1 MELDQLIFQKLF
13 RFWKKQKKV
22 DPLVSARTIK
32 LDDIKPKLIIL
43 ARALT
48 GKPIDILGASRD
60 GGWQNNTFFLPVSF
74 NKLATAKENLQFYMF
89 RLCYLYVQQKKAF
102 NWQPNENQTPEES
115 ILQAEKTSEQVL
127 SVLFQE
133 FEILAPLHQKIK
145 QALEEEANKQA
156 PDTTADFTWLYGH
169 WMKNSMQI
177 AGKDLEHINK
187 LKQLASQ
194 QKITTEIK
202 AKAADEVE
210 TIQVDKKAQ
219 EDFTLQHH
227 FEKVDTAEEFN
238 GVWRDFDGD
247 DSLEKD
253 AEALD
258 ELNLKQTVR
267 VDDPVHSVY
276 QADFA
281 GNLTIAESKE
291 TQIKGSFIAYP
302 EWDFANRRY
311 KQDFCK
317 VFPSVTTDENIAYYT
332 QTLKANARV
341 LRNLKKRFAQ
351 MDNALEIVRR
361 QPSGDDFDI
370 DAVTDMYAD
379 IVSKHTPNE
388 KIYLSKRKQKKDLS
402 ILFLLDLSL
411 SSDGYVN
418 GNRVLDIEKQVMIIL
433 GEALDDSQVEFEI
446 AGFSSKTRNYCAF
459 TTIKPFKKPWAKS
472 KHYVGAVEPSGYT
485 RIGPALRHAGARL
498 KQQSARK
505 KWLVLLSDGKPN
517 DYDKYE
523 GKYGVQ
529 DVKQALRELNAENIN
544 TYAVAIEDQ
553 ARYYLPQ
560 MFGQNHYSILSSP
573 VEMIQSLAKL
583 YEKIERN

>member
-1 MELDQLIFQKLF
+1 MELDQLIFQKIF
-13 RFWKKQKKV
+13 RFYNKRKKV
-22 DPLVSARTIK
+22 DPLVSARTVK
-32 LDDIKPKLIIL
+32 LDDLKPKLTII

-48 GKPIDILGASRD
+48 GKPITILAASRD
-60 GGWQNNTFFLPVSF
+60 GGWQNNTFYLPASF
-74 NKLATAKENLQFYMF
+74 DKLSSTEENLQFYIF
-89 RLCYLYVQQKKAF
+89 RLCYLYVQQKLGF
-102 NWQPNENQTPEES
+102 NWKPGEEKIQEES
-115 ILQAEKTSEQVL
+115 ILESLKTSPDVL
-127 SVLFQE
+127 DVLFEE
-133 FEILAPLHQKIK
+133 FEILAPIYKSIK
-145 QALEEEANKQA
+145 EVLEAEAVESKSKA
-156 PDTTADFTWLYGH
+156 PDYTWLLGH
-169 WMKNSMQI
+169 WMKNKPQQ
-177 AGKDLEHINK
+177 AGDKLEHINK
-187 LKQLASQ
+187 LKQFVEE
-194 QKITTEIK
+194 QKITTEIE

-210 TIQVDKKAQ
+210 TISVDKKAQ

-247 DSLEKD
+247 DSLEND
-253 AEALD
+253 AEALS
-258 ELNLKQTVR
+258 ELNLKHTVR

-291 TQIKGSFIAYP
+291 TSFEGKYISYP
-302 EWDFANRRY
+302 EWNFSARKY
-311 KQDFCK
+311 KSDFCK
-317 VFPSVTTDENIAYYT
+317 VFPVKTTEENIGYYT
-332 QTLKANARV
+332 QTLKTNARI
-341 LRNLKKRFAQ
+341 LRNLKKRLAK
-351 MDNALEIVRR
+351 MDNALEVVRR
-361 QPSGDDFDI
+361 QPNGDDFDI
-370 DAVTDMYAD
+370 DAVTDMYTD
-379 IVSKHTPNE
+379 ILSKHTPNE
-388 KIYLSKRKQKKDLS
+388 KIYVSKRKRKKDLS

-411 SSDGYVN
+411 SSDGYVS

-433 GEALDDSQVEFEI
+433 GEALNDSLVEFEI
-446 AGFSSKTRNYCAF
+446 AGFSSKTRNYCSYS
-459 TTIKPFKKPWAKS
+459 TIKSFTEPWS
-472 KHYVGAVEPSGYT
+472 KGRNHIGAVEPSGYT

-498 KQQSARK
+498 QLQASRK

-523 GKYGVQ
+523 GKYGIQ
-529 DVKQALRELNAENIN
+529 DVKQALRELNGENIH

>member
-13 RFWKKQKKV
+13 RFYKKQKKV
-22 DPLVSARTIK
+22 DPLVSARTVK
-32 LDDIKPKLIIL
+32 LAELQPKLIIL

-48 GKPIDILGASRD
+48 GKPIDIFTASRD
-60 GGWQNNTFFLPVSF
+60 GGWQNNTFYLPQSF
-74 NKLATAKENLQFYMF
+74 DKLATVEENIQFYIF
-89 RLCYLYVQQKKAF
+89 RLCYLYVQQKLNL
-102 NWQPNENQTPEES
+102 NWQPETDISGQDS
-115 ILQAEKTSEQVL
+115 IKEAERSSGKVL
-127 SVLFQE
+127 EILFQE
-133 FEILAPLHQKIK
+133 FAVLEPVYTKLKTT
-145 QALEEEANKQA
+145 LEEEAVLLNNNTA
-156 PDTTADFTWLYGH
+156 PDYTWLYGH
-169 WMKNSMQI
+169 WMKNKTQT
-177 AGKDLEHINK
+177 AGNDLEHINK
-187 LKQLASQ
+187 LRQFVED
-194 QKITTEIK
+194 QKVTTEIK

-247 DSLEKD
+247 DSLEND
-253 AEALD
+253 AEALN

-291 TQIKGSFIAYP
+291 TEFEGNFIAYP
-302 EWDFANRRY
+302 EWNFAKRTY
-311 KQDFCK
+311 KKDFCK
-317 VFPSVTTDENIAYYT
+317 VFPFNIKDENINYYSN
-332 QTLKANARV
+332 TLKSNARI
-341 LRNLKKRFAQ
+341 LRSLKKRFAQ
-351 MDNALEIVRR
+351 MDNALEVVSR

-379 IVSKHTPNE
+379 IVANHTPNE
-388 KIYLSKRKQKKDLS
+388 KIYLSKRKRKKDLA

-411 SSDGYVN
+411 SSDGFIN
-418 GNRVLDIEKQVMIIL
+418 GNRVLDIEKQVVIIL
-433 GEALDDSQVEFEI
+433 GEALNDSQVDFEI
-446 AGFSSKTRNYCAF
+446 AGFSSKTRNYCSYF
-459 TTIKPFKKPWAKS
+459 NIKSFEQPWVKAR
-472 KHYVGAVEPSGYT
+472 HHVGAVEPSGYT
-485 RIGPALRHAGARL
+485 RIGPSLRHAGSRL
-498 KQQSARK
+498 KKQAARK

-523 GKYGVQ
+523 GKYGIQ
-529 DVKQALRELNAENIN
+529 DIKQALRELNAEDIN

-573 VEMIQSLAKL
+573 VQMIQSLAKL